1 MPAMGSASTPSIV
14 GTVQHSS
21 GMQGSPV
28 HSMACAGSQR
38 GAWAEQPTKPAQ
50 VVRGTVQHST
60 LEHSPPEHS
69 TLAGDGCA
77 WLLEPEQSNAIDVP
91 SPFMSPHVALAAA
104 PMSAASASASS
115 SAVIFM
121 QLSPRG
127 AAWQCAPP
135 PPPPSPR
142 DIMRRTG
149 QPPERVEGL
158 THRWASTARPVLRHP
173 RPPRP
178 PRPPRRVSRGGL
190 PPTAN

>member
-1 MPAMGSASTPSIV
+1 MPATGSASTPSIV

-21 GMQGSPV
+21 ARHGSPT
-28 HSMACAGSQR
+28 HSMACAGSKR
-38 GAWAEQPTKPAQ
+38 GVPWAEQSKLAQ
-50 VVRGTVQHST
+50 VVRGTVQHSP
-60 LEHSPPEHS
+60 LEHSPPAHS
-69 TLAGDGCA
+69 TLVGDGCA

-91 SPFMSPHVALAAA
+91 SPFVSPHVALAAA

-115 SAVIFM
+115 AVILVIFT
-121 QLSPRG
+121 QPLR
-127 AAWQCAPP
+127 APP

-149 QPPERVEGL
+149 QPPERGEGL

-178 PRPPRRVSRGGL
+178 PRPPRRVSRGG
-190 PPTAN
+190 PPAATAN